1 MGITKIISMNYI
13 NFLYSDISQLILH
26 LKTFQVNIDL
36 KYWSIITFNLNII
49 PLIIFRKTFDHYISK
64 NLWSRTIQT
73 IFWRLLQSRTVYS
86 NPF

>member
-36 KYWSIITFNLNII
+36 KY
-49 PLIIFRKTFDHYISK
+49 
-64 NLWSRTIQT
+64 
-73 IFWRLLQSRTVYS
+73 
-86 NPF
+86 